1 MSDFKRRAE
10 KLSPERRAL
19 LELLL
24 ESKEARIPA
33 TQVIAKRKQENNCP
47 LSFAQER
54 LWFLDQLEPGSP
66 VYNIAS
72 ALRLKGNLDVRALE
86 FSISEII
93 RRHEVLRTT
102 FPVLNGEPV
111 QAISPAAP
119 FKLPL
124 VDLRA
129 LDRDAKEIAACRF
142 AIEEEQKPFDLA
154 KGPLL
159 RVQLLLLD
167 TNDHLLLF
175 TLHHILTDGWST
187 TLFMKEV
194 AALYKAHLDGLPSPL
209 PELPIQYADFAVWQ
223 RDRSQAE
230 ALDLQIAYWKKQL
243 GGKIPVLDLPSDRP
257 APPLQTYAGASRAFS
272 LSLKLSNAIKA
283 WGQQESATPFMTLL
297 AAFNVLLQRY
307 TMQQDIS
314 VGTPIAGRHLPQ
326 LESLIGFFA
335 NTLVLRTSLS
345 GDPTF
350 REVLRRTREVALSAY
365 ANQDVPFEKIVEM
378 LQPERD
384 LSHSPLFQ
392 VLFGMQDISLTGFEL
407 AGLTVSV
414 MGVEGSTAKFAL
426 SLDMWDEP
434 EGLMGRLEYNTDLFD
449 AATVAQM
456 SIHFEA
462 LLESI
467 AENPDR
473 SISAL
478 SILTSEQK
486 CAALALEAEATFDFD
501 FAL

>member
-1 MSDFKRRAE
+1 MS
-10 KLSPERRAL
+10 
-19 LELLL
+19 
-24 ESKEARIPA
+24 
-33 TQVIAKRKQENNCP
+33 
-47 LSFAQER
+47 
-54 LWFLDQLEPGSP
+54 
-66 VYNIAS
+66 
-72 ALRLKGNLDVRALE
+72 
-86 FSISEII
+86 
-93 RRHEVLRTT
+93 
-102 FPVLNGEPV
+102 
-111 QAISPAAP
+111 QAA
-119 FKLPL
+119 
-124 VDLRA
+124 
-129 LDRDAKEIAACRF
+129 
-142 AIEEEQKPFDLA
+142 
-154 KGPLL
+154 
-159 RVQLLLLD
+159 
-167 TNDHLLLF
+167 N
-175 TLHHILTDGWST
+175 
-187 TLFMKEV
+187 
-194 AALYKAHLDGLPSPL
+194 LYKAIFTKQHINPGISGYKIDEVDGYDNWLWPDVATFPSG
-209 PELPIQYADFAVWQ
+209 I
-223 RDRSQAE
+223 SAE
-230 ALDLQIAYWKKQL
+230 QM
-243 GGKIPVLDLPSDRP
+243 R
-257 APPLQTYAGASRAFS
+257 QTFG
-272 LSLKLSNAIKA
+272 
-283 WGQQESATPFMTLL
+283 
-297 AAFNVLLQRY
+297 VLLQRY
-307 TMQQDIS
+307 TMQQEIS

-345 GDPTF
+345 GNPTF

-407 AGLTVSV
+407 AGLTMSV

-434 EGLMGRLEYNTDLFD
+434 EGLKGRFEYNTDLFD

-486 CAALALEAEATFDFD
+486 CAALALEEEATFDFD
-501 FAL
+501 FALQGE